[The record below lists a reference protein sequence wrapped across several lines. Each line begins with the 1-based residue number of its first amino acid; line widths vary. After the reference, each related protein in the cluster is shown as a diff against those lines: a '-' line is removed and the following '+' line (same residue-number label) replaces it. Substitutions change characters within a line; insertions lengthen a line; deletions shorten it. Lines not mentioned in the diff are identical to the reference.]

1 MELADLK
8 KEPRI
13 SHLDGLRGF
22 LALTIFVHHFLYCFA
37 ANFIVG
43 GISKEQIISGK
54 QTVYGI
60 FASTPLN
67 LLYNPGMAVD
77 FFFILSGYVL
87 SFTYFLKQDIV
98 IVKQNILKRYVRLAI
113 PVLALCLLL

>member
-1 MELADLK
+1 VKIPELK
-8 KEPRI
+8 NEQRI

-43 GISKEQIISGK
+43 GISKEQILSGK

-60 FASTPLN
+60 FAYTPLN
-67 LLYNPGMAVD
+67 LLYNPRHG
-77 FFFILSGYVL
+77 GR
-87 SFTYFLKQDIV
+87 FLF
-98 IVKQNILKRYVRLAI
+98 YT
-113 PVLALCLLL
+113 